1 LRDEL
6 QQSGQRALLL
16 LQADSTWLEKVTYRT
31 LVTQGDMVVTERAVE
46 GVQTL
51 PPGQAENLLG
61 LQFNRVIYE
70 CGEALDAN
78 VLCML
83 AGLVE
88 AGGDLIIVS
97 TGWDERGFF
106 SRWLVERLAN
116 CRVFFDLGDATE
128 LPEIETLSKVAPT
141 PIVNGLTTEQ
151 HELLNTL
158 QRWSRQQSHG
168 VFLLTADRGRGKSTA
183 LGRFAQQM
191 ARERSV
197 TVCAPS
203 KSQVQVLFRQLSDE
217 RDVVY
222 MAPDEFIRRGE
233 KVALLVID
241 EAAMIPGSVL
251 WQCLELAQ
259 QTVMETTTGGDEGS
273 GRGFLLRF
281 VEELQRLTPLTRHSL
296 EHPVRWGQNDLL
308 EQVLNRE
315 LMLGSDPL
323 IEMEAVCGEPAIQ
336 RIAVAELR
344 NDPQLLQGVYHL
356 LVAAHYRT
364 RPSDLA
370 RLLDDEAQ
378 ILLVAR
384 IGMQVVGVLLMN
396 SEGGFAAQLSEEI
409 FLGKRR
415 PQGHLLAQM
424 LTAQAGLPDF
434 ATHTGYRIQR
444 IVVDPQLR
452 RRGIGRRLV
461 QQAIAS
467 GKTEQS
473 EYLGSCFALDQ
484 ANVAFW
490 QACGFELV
498 HISAGQGTATAR
510 QTVVVLHAL
519 GDERLS
525 AIAMLQQRIREALP
539 QWLLSYCRD
548 IYWRDVV
555 ALLGLLDIRY
565 SLTPLQQQE
574 IRAFAN
580 AHRGF
585 DYAQSTL
592 QRYLIGTLAQADY
605 LEDTARR
612 LVIEKILQNHSWSD
626 VVARAELPG
635 KKAALQLIRQTI
647 REIDEHA

>member
-1 LRDEL
+1 
-6 QQSGQRALLL
+6 
-16 LQADSTWLEKVTYRT
+16 
-31 LVTQGDMVVTERAVE
+31 
-46 GVQTL
+46 
-51 PPGQAENLLG
+51 
-61 LQFNRVIYE
+61 VIYE

-88 AGGDLIIVS
+88 AGGDLTLVS
-97 TGWDERGFF
+97 TGWGESGFF
-106 SRWLVERLAN
+106 SRWLVERLAS
-116 CRVFFDLGDATE
+116 CSVFFDLGDATE
-128 LPEIETLSKVAPT
+128 LPDIETLRSAVPT
-141 PIVNGLTTEQ
+141 PIVNGLTADQ
-151 HELLNTL
+151 SKLLETL
-158 QRWSRQQSHG
+158 RQWSRQQSHG
-168 VFLLTADRGRGKSTA
+168 VFLLTADRGRGKSTT
-183 LGRFAQQM
+183 LGCFAQAM
-191 ARERSV
+191 ASELPV
-197 TVCAPS
+197 TVCAAS
-203 KSQVQVLFRQLSDE
+203 KNQARVLLRQLSDE
-217 RDVVY
+217 RKVVY

-233 KVALLVID
+233 KVALLIVD
-241 EAAMIPGSVL
+241 EAAMIPASVL

-259 QTVMETTTGGDEGS
+259 QTVMATTTGGYEGT
-273 GRGFLLRF
+273 GQGFLLRF
-281 VEELQRLTPLTRHSL
+281 SEELQRLMPVARYSL
-296 EHPVRWGQNDLL
+296 EHPVRWGQGDLL
-308 EQVLNRE
+308 EQALNRE

-323 IEMEAVCGEPAIQ
+323 IEVKAAAGEPEIQ

-344 NDPQLLQGVYHL
+344 NDPRLLQSVYRL

-370 RLLDDEAQ
+370 RLLEDEGQ

-396 SEGGFAAQLSEEI
+396 PEGGFVAELSEEI
-409 FLGKRR
+409 FLGRRR

-434 ATHTGYRIQR
+434 ASHTGYRIQR
-444 IVVDPQLR
+444 IVVDPQQR

-461 QQAIAS
+461 QQALS
-467 GKTEQS
+467 CCKTKQS

-519 GDERLS
+519 GDECAS
-525 AIAMLQQRIREALP
+525 AITMLKQRIREALP

-555 ALLGLLDIRY
+555 ALLALLDIDY
-565 SLTPLQQQE
+565 PLTPLQREE

-592 QRYLIGTLAQADY
+592 QRYLIGTLARADY
-605 LEDTARR
+605 LEDAARR
-612 LVIEKILQNHSWSD
+612 LAVEKILQNHSWSE

-635 KKAALQLIRQTI
+635 KKAALQLIRRTI